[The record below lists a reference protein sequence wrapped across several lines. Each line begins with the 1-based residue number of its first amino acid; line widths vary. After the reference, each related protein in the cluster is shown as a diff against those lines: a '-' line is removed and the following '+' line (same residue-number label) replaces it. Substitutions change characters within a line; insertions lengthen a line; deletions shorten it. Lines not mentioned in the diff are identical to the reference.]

1 MDKNKRRLI
10 YVISWATALAILLV
24 LALWD
29 FGYED
34 QYDLTLAIMMLVVPV
49 AVMLLDMLH
58 FFKFEKYYTTFKFIA
73 INFLIVFG
81 ACFIIDSVVI
91 LVVFGILQPQV
102 KLFLMAAIFSLVAAV
117 LNLFQSCFLPLV
129 MKEKK
134 KR

>member
-10 YVISWATALAILLV
+10 YVISWAVVLALLLV

-34 QYDLTLAIMMLVVPV
+34 QHDLTLAIMMLVVPV
-49 AVMLLDMLH
+49 SVMLLDMLH

-73 INFLIVFG
+73 VNFLMVLG
-81 ACFIIDSVVI
+81 ACFVIDSIII
-91 LVVFGILQPQV
+91 LIVFGILQPQV
-102 KLFLMAAIFSLVAAV
+102 KLFVLAAIFSMVTAV